1 MHIDT
6 IFCLQVSIG
15 DNHHLLI
22 KMSGDFEIKITTRD
36 HLRDLN
42 GDLEVVKPDGG
53 YYVIDCNRI
62 LAVFEKEN

>member
-1 MHIDT
+1 MHIET

-22 KMSGDFEIKITTRD
+22 KMLGDLEIKITTMD

-42 GDLEVVKPDGG
+42 GDLEVVKPDGRHC
-53 YYVIDCNRI
+53 VLDCNHI
-62 LAVFEKEN
+62 LAVFVKED